1 MSNVFNG
8 NDENIKNPYLGV
20 LSASDFSTDIYPS
33 INNAIASGGGGST
46 PQPYSGTWIATDFE
60 SQTQNSFNDTLQKI
74 DNFRPSSLRQTNING
89 KLDLDDDITANK
101 FIVQGGTNIQY
112 LLADGSTL
120 TQSANSGNSNF
131 YLYTSINTSYAPP
144 ITAGNVEYNN
154 ANQSLAT
161 IVYISHLTRD
171 NIDVDIFL
179 QNISTLNIL
188 YIQDQNDSQNF
199 IRYDITGTPT
209 MFVNNYLQIPVSI
222 ITSSG
227 TGSSTFGN
235 NHNILVSFFAN
246 NQEINTRLSQLETK
260 TINQSSTALTTL
272 FSGNVNIQG
281 SKIIN
286 VGTPTLTTDA
296 TNKLYVDDAI
306 TTSVSAIKQKGYPF
320 NPILNGTAAITTGS
334 KSYFYTIIINR
345 PLTISGFNIY
355 I

>member
-1 MSNVFNG
+1 MNKFYSGANEYVLKTG
-8 NDENIKNPYLGV
+8 DSMTGK
-20 LSASDFSTDIYPS
+20 LSAPDMSTDVYPS
-33 INNAIASGGGGST
+33 INNAIAAAGGGGNI
-46 PQPYSGTWIATDFE
+46 PQPFPGTFIATDFE

-188 YIQDQNDSQNF
+188 YIQDQHDSQNF

-235 NHNILVSFFAN
+235 NHNILISFFLYY
-246 NQEINTRLSQLETK
+246 IIRL
-260 TINQSSTALTTL
+260 L
-272 FSGNVNIQG
+272 F
-281 SKIIN
+281 
-286 VGTPTLTTDA
+286 
-296 TNKLYVDDAI
+296 
-306 TTSVSAIKQKGYPF
+306 
-320 NPILNGTAAITTGS
+320 
-334 KSYFYTIIINR
+334 
-345 PLTISGFNIY
+345 
-355 I
+355 